1 MDVMKDRRTPVAE
14 LTEDGDHDSDCAST
28 STDDTASRQAA
39 RQTRAGGVPGST
51 ERTPLPG
58 GQKPGGLAH
67 LMGEPDRAGLAHLM
81 GEPDRAG
88 LAHLMGEPSPVG
100 AVPLMVVSKPTDIP
114 HRGRRHS
121 TLEKR
126 GVA

>member
-81 GEPDRAG
+81 GEP
-88 LAHLMGEPSPVG
+88 SPVG